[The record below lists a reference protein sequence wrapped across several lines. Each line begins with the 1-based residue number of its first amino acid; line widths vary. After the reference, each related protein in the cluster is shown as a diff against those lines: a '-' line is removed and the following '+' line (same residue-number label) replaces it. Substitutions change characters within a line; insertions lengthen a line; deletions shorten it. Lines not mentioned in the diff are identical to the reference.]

1 MNFVTKFSQKGY
13 FRSKKEINE
22 NHHRILNIRIK
33 LGSKFQLEQKILIFW
48 NNFLKK
54 EYFQSKTEKLN
65 ISIGLFIFEL
75 VKVPD
80 FSLNRQIWIFGPNL
94 PKKGFSSLK
103 QIKCCMS
110 FTNNGTDIIFLP
122 KIYNSVIQNSK
133 LFSESEKCEWRKK
146 AIPRR
151 FTKANVI
158 NVFVYIW
165 TSIMDLVFDC
175 FWLSNFLV
183 LG

>member
-22 NHHRILNIRIK
+22 NHHRILNIRIR

-75 VKVPD
+75 VEVPN
-80 FSLNRQIWIFGPNL
+80 FSLNQQIWIFGSNF

-110 FTNNGTDIIFLP
+110 FTNNGTDIVTENP
-122 KIYNSVIQNSK
+122 KTSIILSFYQKYTIAWSKIQN
-133 LFSESEKCEWRKK
+133 FSGNLK
-146 AIPRR
+146 
-151 FTKANVI
+151 NVSGGKRQ
-158 NVFVYIW
+158 FQ
-165 TSIMDLVFDC
+165 D
-175 FWLSNFLV
+175 V
-183 LG
+183 LLKQT